1 MASPYKGEGTR
12 EKGPRMAVPHRY
24 SVDECVNIYNFRF
37 PLPSVIPAKA
47 GIQCL
52 CYFEPTKKQRHWI
65 LYIAWIPDQVGDK
78 RRG

>member
-1 MASPYKGEGTR
+1 MTPPLASPYKGEGRR
-12 EKGPRMAVPHRY
+12 EKGPRLAAPHHY
-24 SVDECVNIYNFRF
+24 SVVECVN
-37 PLPSVIPAKA
+37 PLSPPLCIPAKA

-52 CYFEPTKKQRHWI
+52 SRHEQRKKKRPWI

>member
-12 EKGPRMAVPHRY
+12 EKGPRMAAPHHY

-52 CYFEPTKKQRHWI
+52 SRHEQRKKKRPWI